1 MADITIDDILHWQR
15 GLIYRAPAGK
25 PADSGIDANVSWAV
39 TIRAAA
45 PILPPLR
52 GGEIVVAPP
61 RLLEQVR
68 ESEMVDEATLLRA
81 LAGQPIAALM
91 VDPGFSETPVAA
103 PLLVSSGTFPH
114 NAEATLNRLIIER
127 RAELYRIGSDLSR
140 ALSTATVSGAGLDQ
154 LLDTVRDVIGRPL
167 VLVEPHGAVVARSD
181 DAPDDCPVEPEAV
194 AAGLRA
200 GGQPRLHDVTGRA
213 WLLQPI
219 RPGQEQAGRRE
230 MALLV
235 GLAPDASTEPERL
248 AATQS
253 AATLELVLAQA
264 LRAGGAGREW
274 SGREPLVAELL
285 TGRLTSRVA
294 AESRARLIGLDPA
307 EPAWVA
313 LFTSPVDGLPHR
325 ARSALSDQRGRA
337 TAALG
342 EHEFA
347 ALTTGEDRLDVTIG
361 DLSAAVR
368 RLRRSDPEA
377 RVIVS
382 EPVASVA
389 LAEVAL
395 AQTRV
400 LARLAAAGRLDGE
413 VIRADELGRLGLFG
427 LLLPVAAGTE
437 AGLSDLRARLEGF
450 ATSVLGALEEQ
461 DRRRHSQ
468 LVATLDAW
476 LRHGGALAPTADA
489 LGIHRNTLAYRL
501 HRVSEVTGY
510 ELDDPQTRFTLQL
523 ALDLRTLLAAAG

>member
-15 GLIYRAPAGK
+15 GLTYRAPAGK
-25 PADSGIDANVSWAV
+25 PADDGLDASVSWAV

-68 ESEMVDEATLLRA
+68 ESEMVDAPTLLRA

-91 VDPGFSETPVAA
+91 VDPSFSETPVEV
-103 PLLVSSGTFPH
+103 PLLVSTGTFPH

-154 LLDTVRDVIGRPL
+154 LLDTVRDVVGRAL
-167 VLVEPHGAVVARSD
+167 VLVEPHGALVARSSD
-181 DAPDDCPVEPEAV
+181 GPEESPVEPEELAT
-194 AAGLRA
+194 GLRT
-200 GGQPRLHDVTGRA
+200 GGQPRLRGADGRD

-219 RPGQEQAGRRE
+219 RPSHDQDARRE

-248 AATQS
+248 VATQS
-253 AATLELVLAQA
+253 AATLELVLGQA
-264 LRAGGAGREW
+264 LRTGGAGREW

-285 TGRLTSRVA
+285 TGHLTSRGA
-294 AESRARLIGLDPA
+294 AESRARIIGLDPN
-307 EPAWVA
+307 EPARVA
-313 LFTSPVDGLPHR
+313 LFTSPTAGLPHR

-347 ALTTGEDRLDVTIG
+347 ALTTGEARLDVTIG
-361 DLSAAVR
+361 DLTAAIR
-368 RLRRSDPEA
+368 RIRRGDPEA
-377 RVIVS
+377 RVVVS

-395 AQTRV
+395 ARARV

-413 VIRADELGRLGLFG
+413 VIRADEPGRLGVFG
-427 LLLPVAAGTE
+427 LLLPVAAATE
-437 AGLSDLRARLEGF
+437 VDLPDLRARLEEF
-450 ATSVLGALEEQ
+450 ATAVLGSLEEQ

-468 LVATLDAW
+468 LVPTVDAW

-501 HRVSEVTGY
+501 HRVAEVTGY
-510 ELDDPQTRFTLQL
+510 QLDDPQTRFTLQI
-523 ALDLRTLLAAAG
+523 ALDLRTLLAAAN